1 MNTLPSYLFA
11 PTGKDKFKE
20 YLQKVDVSKNKTFI
34 LMDTNTKK
42 QCLDKFVTD
51 FPELQNADYIVVR
64 NGEQFKTIESCQLIW
79 KNLTDNYA
87 DRSDLLV
94 NLGGGVITDM
104 GSFAASVF
112 KRGMQ
117 FCNVPTSLLAMIDAA
132 IGGKTGVDFMGLKNL
147 LGSFAPANN
156 TYIDIDYL
164 KTLPREQLNS
174 GYSEL
179 LKIALIDSKPLWT
192 ELLTFEYNDIV
203 NKPDI
208 IAEAVRLKDAIV
220 QQDLYEENIRKK
232 LNFGHTIGHAIESY
246 SIMHGKN
253 PLLHGDAVAIG
264 MICETWISNKVCGLS
279 DALTAEIID
288 KVVVSSG
295 KYKLNV
301 DKAELL
307 RMMRNDKKNSGSR
320 INFTLLADV
329 GDARIDQTFSEELI
343 FEALNYYFYL

>member
-132 IGGKTGVDFMGLKNL
+132 IGGKTGVDFMGLK
-147 LGSFAPANN
+147 
-156 TYIDIDYL
+156 
-164 KTLPREQLNS
+164 K
-174 GYSEL
+174 
-179 LKIALIDSKPLWT
+179 
-192 ELLTFEYNDIV
+192 
-203 NKPDI
+203 
-208 IAEAVRLKDAIV
+208 
-220 QQDLYEENIRKK
+220 
-232 LNFGHTIGHAIESY
+232 
-246 SIMHGKN
+246 
-253 PLLHGDAVAIG
+253 
-264 MICETWISNKVCGLS
+264 
-279 DALTAEIID
+279 
-288 KVVVSSG
+288 
-295 KYKLNV
+295 
-301 DKAELL
+301 
-307 RMMRNDKKNSGSR
+307 
-320 INFTLLADV
+320 
-329 GDARIDQTFSEELI
+329 
-343 FEALNYYFYL
+343 